1 MDRQTIGM
9 VFGASI
15 VMTVVSFWLHGRLAG
30 TAGRPG
36 AASMLAFVLG
46 WLGAL
51 TALLTGAFL
60 LTVAMRL
67 SAS

>member
-1 MDRQTIGM
+1 MDLQTIGM
-9 VFGASI
+9 VFGAS
-15 VMTVVSFWLHGRLAG
+15 VVLTVGSFWLHGRLAG

-46 WLGAL
+46 WLCAL

-60 LTVAMRL
+60 LMVAVSRQ
-67 SAS
+67 AS